1 MDDIR
6 KMEAETQKE
15 LEAVCTSQSPHDK
28 ENIFLP
34 KNKQISRDFASSS

>member
-15 LEAVCTSQSPHDK
+15 LEAVSTSQIPHDNEK
-28 ENIFLP
+28 IFLP
-34 KNKQISRDFASSS
+34 KKK

>member
-15 LEAVCTSQSPHDK
+15 LEAVNSSQNPHNY
-28 ENIFLP
+28 EYIFLP
-34 KNKQISRDFASSS
+34 KNKLINLAYSP

>member
-15 LEAVCTSQSPHDK
+15 LEAVSTSQIPDNN
-28 ENIFLP
+28 EGIFLP
-34 KNKQISRDFASSS
+34 KNK

>member
-15 LEAVCTSQSPHDK
+15 LDEVSVYDIIAQFVGQNR
-28 ENIFLP
+28 EI
-34 KNKQISRDFASSS
+34 I

>member
-15 LEAVCTSQSPHDK
+15 LEAVSTSQSPHNN
-28 ENIFLP
+28 ESIFLP
-34 KNKQISRDFASSS
+34 KINKYLEI